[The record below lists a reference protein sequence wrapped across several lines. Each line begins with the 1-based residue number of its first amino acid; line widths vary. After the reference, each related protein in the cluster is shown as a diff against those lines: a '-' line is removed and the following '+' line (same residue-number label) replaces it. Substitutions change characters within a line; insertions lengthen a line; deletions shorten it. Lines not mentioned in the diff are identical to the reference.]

1 MKLKTVIVDDDS
13 FMIDIMK
20 DLCIESPS
28 VELKQTFTDP
38 TEFLRMAPSLDF
50 ELCLLDIEMP
60 KLSGLQVARSL
71 EGKPVIF
78 VTARYDMLKD
88 ILDVPHVDVVTKPI
102 NKEMFNAA
110 IEKAMFPVYQRR
122 AKNEFK
128 LFTLA
133 GGKTKICL
141 KLADI
146 MLIRTDERNTE
157 YKQIFLKNGHCLKV
171 TECTLEEILACSI
184 HLLQPNKSELI
195 SIEAVSE
202 IVENSQI
209 TLKGFPINSKDGNI
223 KLSRS
228 YKKDFFL
235 RIM

>member
-1 MKLKTVIVDDDS
+1 MKLKTVIVDDDK
-13 FMIDIMK
+13 FMIDVMK
-20 DLCIESPS
+20 DMCIASPS
-28 VELKQTFTDP
+28 LELKHTFTDP
-38 TEFLRMAPSLDF
+38 TEFMRVAPSLDF

-60 KLSGLQVARSL
+60 KLSGLQVAQSL
-71 EGKPVIF
+71 GGRPVIF

-88 ILDVPHVDVVTKPI
+88 VLDIPHVDVVTKPI
-102 NKEMFNAA
+102 RKEMFNAA
-110 IEKAMFPVYQRR
+110 IEKAMFPAYQRL

-141 KLADI
+141 KLTDI
-146 MLIRTDERNTE
+146 MLVKTDEKNTDH
-157 YKQIFLKNGHCLKV
+157 KQIFLKNGRSLKI
-171 TECTLEEILACSI
+171 TECTLEEMLACSN
-184 HLLQPNKSELI
+184 HLLQANKSELI

-202 IVENSQI
+202 IVENSLV
-209 TLKGFPINSKDGNI
+209 TLKGFPMNSKDGNV

-235 RIM
+235 GIL